1 MKLIFLSLAVILLT
15 SGCKPDVN
23 MESETEEP
31 IELDYSILEKRQIE
45 WGNILSKRSS
55 RYLVYFYSEY
65 CAYCKQ
71 IKQDILSY
79 YLTNTD
85 DMYFVNTVSQKAVYK
100 SNDGLLIGTKDIEK
114 FYIFGTPFLV
124 EVTNYTVTNWYA
136 GVDSIRLYISTR
148 TDNKK

>member
-23 MESETEEP
+23 MESKTEEP

-136 GVDSIRLYISTR
+136 GVDSIKLYISTR
-148 TDNKK
+148 IDNKK